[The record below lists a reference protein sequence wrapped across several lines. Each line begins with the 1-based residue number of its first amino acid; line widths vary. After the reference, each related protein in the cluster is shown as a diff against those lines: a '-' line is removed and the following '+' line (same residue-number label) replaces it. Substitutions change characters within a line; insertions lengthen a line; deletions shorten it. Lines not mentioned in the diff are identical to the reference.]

1 MGHFD
6 ICGERLAGWKAQ
18 KEAVSPL
25 LLWTARVAQ
34 TGSFQ
39 YARDASEVRTM
50 NCEQY
55 QDLLSDFIDGSLS
68 PEDQNNVARH
78 LSVCGPCTDV
88 RSDLGAI
95 VAFCLEHQGEYDAV
109 PNERALWLRITNLIE
124 AELPAPSESAIPVN
138 SGWWFRLMNRRWQLS
153 FPQLAAAATVIILVV
168 GVFSVVGLR
177 RFNFGGGS
185 GYQAGFIPTPDEGNM
200 QDRFRQQQQVIA
212 YWNDRVELNKAR
224 WNPQMRETF
233 DKNMSVI
240 DTAVND
246 SMRQLS
252 QNPHDEVSE
261 EILNAAMNDKVELL
275 KEFAAL

>member
-1 MGHFD
+1 
-6 ICGERLAGWKAQ
+6 
-18 KEAVSPL
+18 
-25 LLWTARVAQ
+25 
-34 TGSFQ
+34 
-39 YARDASEVRTM
+39 M
-50 NCEQY
+50 NCEKY
-55 QDLLSDFIDGSLS
+55 QDLLSDFVDGSLA
-68 PEDQNNVARH
+68 PEDHKSVAGH
-78 LSVCGPCTDV
+78 LSICDACADA
-88 RSDLGAI
+88 RNDLGAI
-95 VAFCLEHQGEYDAV
+95 VEFCRDHRHEYESV
-109 PNERALWLRITNLIE
+109 PNERALWLRISNVIE
-124 AELPAPSESAIPVN
+124 AGLPDPRPSVIPEN
-138 SGWWFRLMNRRWQLS
+138 AGWWFRLMNRSWQLS

-168 GVFSVVGLR
+168 AVLSVVGLR

-185 GYQAGFIPTPDEGNM
+185 GYQAGFIPTPGDGNM

-246 SMRQLS
+246 SMRQLT